1 MNKKAGGEKEN
12 FGRNRNTCKQ
22 HYIQEKRCI
31 QKLTAE
37 DGPSVNSTIATAACQ
52 ESW

>member
-1 MNKKAGGEKEN
+1 MLVEIGTPVN
-12 FGRNRNTCKQ
+12 NTALQVKS
-22 HYIQEKRCI
+22 CI

-37 DGPSVNSTIATAACQ
+37 DGPSVKSTIATAACQ